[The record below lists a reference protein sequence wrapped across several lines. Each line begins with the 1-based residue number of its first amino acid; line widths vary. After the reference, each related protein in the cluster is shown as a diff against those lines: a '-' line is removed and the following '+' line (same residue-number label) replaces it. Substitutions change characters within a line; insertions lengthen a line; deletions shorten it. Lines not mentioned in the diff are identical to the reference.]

1 MKMKTLC
8 LCIAAAAMTCA
19 ALPAAAQDRTPA
31 DEARHAEA
39 SGIVA
44 RLERLEAG
52 LLRDPELRRMDQA
65 LGAELM
71 DGMLRADPGL
81 SRDAERLPRLQAT
94 RDGARERGDTI
105 DLRRLRGELAEIQ
118 LRWNQA
124 QAAALADPRL
134 AAKVRV
140 FNALLRERMRA
151 SSPQAARLLD
161 RLQVIEERIAAE
173 DTVPR

>member
-1 MKMKTLC
+1 MKTLC
-8 LCIAAAAMTCA
+8 RCIAVAAMTCA
-19 ALPAAAQDRTPA
+19 ALPAAAQHGSPA
-31 DEARHAEA
+31 DDAWRAEA
-39 SGIVA
+39 AGIVA

-52 LLRDPELRRMDQA
+52 LLQDPELRRMDQA

-81 SRDAERLPRLQAT
+81 PRDAERLPRLQAE

-105 DLRRLRGELAEIQ
+105 AFRRLRGELAEIQ
-118 LRWNQA
+118 SRWKQA
-124 QAAALADPRL
+124 QAAALADPEL

-151 SSPQAARLLD
+151 SSPAAARLLD
-161 RLQVIEERIAAE
+161 RLQVIEEHMAGRDA
-173 DTVPR
+173 VPR